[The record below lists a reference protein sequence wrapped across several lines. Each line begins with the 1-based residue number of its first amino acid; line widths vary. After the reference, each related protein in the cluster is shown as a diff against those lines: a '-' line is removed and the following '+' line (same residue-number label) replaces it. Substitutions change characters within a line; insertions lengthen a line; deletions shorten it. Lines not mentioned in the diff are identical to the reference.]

1 LPALLGIPLLIGY
14 EFFEYQANS
23 SDFYRRFPT
32 PARAALYAALIIIL
46 LMGESNAPA
55 QFIYSQF

>member
-1 LPALLGIPLLIGY
+1 LGIPLLIGY
-14 EFFEYQANS
+14 EFLAYQTDNP
-23 SDFYRRFPT
+23 DFYRRYST
-32 PARAALYAALIIIL
+32 PARAAFYTALIIIL